1 MLTAVVIFYS
11 GGKFKFQ
18 SNHVFYFDIIHGT
31 GMEEEQSPPVP
42 SEFSS
47 TRLARVTSAFL
58 DPHKNWYVLTKELCG
73 GTRPVDFLKNGVFK
87 IFPDEV
93 KVIASRELEPA
104 NLSRWNRQPRN
115 LCVASSFGLCAGL
128 LRQREIP
135 ADGLISSP
143 SFQSVA
149 RIINSITLD
158 LEPLT
163 PPSKVDSGGK
173 MVYLD
178 QLESNI
184 QIESL
189 KAEMDALQAEIRN
202 LQSQVQEK
210 TLGDSIS
217 LSISSPES
225 TKSFCSSLTCSGRSS
240 PTSPST
246 SSSSIEEIKSS
257 PLGSTTKKRQ
267 IAKQCS
273 QVMASLND
281 VSEKY
286 RESVSSV
293 LGNAFIFGNENE
305 KEQVRDTIS
314 EVVDMVLDAKG
325 PKKGLSD
332 LLSSSTYGRIMKSMR
347 VPDWALLFFKLQ
359 SRLPDSAWQTL
370 LNLTQLGKSEV
381 SIHSYLILFLFL
393 IKSINLR

>member
-1 MLTAVVIFYS
+1 MLTAGVIFYS
-11 GGKFKFQ
+11 GGKFDFQ
-18 SNHVFYFDIIHGT
+18 NNHVFYFDIIYGT

-47 TRLARVTSAFL
+47 SRLARVTSAFL

-93 KVIASRELEPA
+93 KVIASREIEPA
-104 NLSRWNRQPRN
+104 NSSRWNRQPKN

-149 RIINSITLD
+149 RMINSITLD

-173 MVYLD
+173 MVHLD

-189 KAEMDALQAEIRN
+189 KAKMNALQDEIKN

-210 TLGDSIS
+210 TLSDSIS

-225 TKSFCSSLTCSGRSS
+225 TKSSCSSLTSS

-257 PLGSTTKKRQ
+257 HSDRRQKR
-267 IAKQCS
+267 
-273 QVMASLND
+273 
-281 VSEKY
+281 
-286 RESVSSV
+286 
-293 LGNAFIFGNENE
+293 
-305 KEQVRDTIS
+305 
-314 EVVDMVLDAKG
+314 
-325 PKKGLSD
+325 
-332 LLSSSTYGRIMKSMR
+332 
-347 VPDWALLFFKLQ
+347 
-359 SRLPDSAWQTL
+359 
-370 LNLTQLGKSEV
+370 GK
-381 SIHSYLILFLFL
+381 
-393 IKSINLR
+393 